1 MNSRQKK
8 LIAELTGQDEN
19 VATMPKKHFNCKEV
33 KVEDKR
39 KEIAKEIAPESIYT
53 PKLTEKQRRFAE
65 LIAHGVDKES
75 AYRSIYATSENTKA
89 QTVNNNARKLLNNV
103 EVLKEIDR
111 LKEVIDITQTIDHIP
126 DEKRLELLTGN
137 TTVEDAQ
144 ESEWNAKIAFKK
156 LSGLLKDC
164 EEAMTL
170 LKERPKLFGEVGQ
183 LMNQVRLHLDRDDD
197 DNDKLFQILDNI
209 QSLIYKIGAFDS
221 KEYNQTINTANS
233 IMKALNDITGVTKN
247 AKQIENEAFEKRLLT
262 LISNMDVTT
271 RSTKPDYTP
280 LKKQMEEFAFDE

>member
-8 LIAELTGQDEN
+8 LIAELTGQDEG
-19 VATMPKKHFNCKEV
+19 VATMPKSPKVKKEDIR
-33 KVEDKR
+33 KANAEKLAED
-39 KEIAKEIAPESIYT
+39 SIYT

-75 AYRSIYATSENTKA
+75 AYRSVYANSENTKA
-89 QTVNNNARKLLNNV
+89 QTVNNNARKLLSNV

-126 DEKRLELLTGN
+126 DDKRLEVLTGGI
-137 TTVEDAQ
+137 TVEDAE
-144 ESEWNAKIAFKK
+144 ESEWNAKIAFRK
-156 LSGLLKDC
+156 LSRLLKDC

-183 LMNQVRLHLDRDDD
+183 LMNEVRGYLDKEDD
-197 DNDKLFQILDNI
+197 DNDRLFQLLDNI
-209 QSLIYKIGAFDS
+209 QSLIYKVGAFDS

-233 IMKALNDITGVTKN
+233 IMKSLNDITGVTKN

-262 LISNMDVTT
+262 MISNMDVTARPSKGET
-271 RSTKPDYTP
+271 VS